1 MDAGRALPEDFGEL
15 LLRVLDPADEEEAA
29 ALILQAAGLPDP
41 ELAAFLDAF
50 AERIRGSPE
59 PVRAAELRSWLAG
72 SPPAGSGPPPRG

>member
-15 LLRVLDPADEEEAA
+15 LLRALDPADEEEAA

-50 AERIRGSPE
+50 AERVRTSE
-59 PVRAAELRSWLAG
+59 ELVRAAELRSWLAG
-72 SPPAGSGPPPRG
+72 GPPAGAGPRPQG